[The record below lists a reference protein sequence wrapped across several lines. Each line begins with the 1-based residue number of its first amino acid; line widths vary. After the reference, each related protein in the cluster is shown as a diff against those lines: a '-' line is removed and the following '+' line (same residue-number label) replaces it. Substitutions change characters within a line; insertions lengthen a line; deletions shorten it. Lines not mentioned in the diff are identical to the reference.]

1 MKKFWMLYAEGSGA
15 PTQKHPDYM
24 TAMLE
29 AKRIMEQPQWK
40 GARIYILESAGVI
53 EAKITREYVHME
65 IGYE

>member
-29 AKRIMEQPQWK
+29 AKRIMDQPNFK
-40 GARIYILESAGVI
+40 GARVYI
-53 EAKITREYVHME
+53 
-65 IGYE
+65 